1 MEYRRKLLLLS
12 FTVLLVGQPVASEAS
27 EVCDELRERLASA
40 PEVIGNTAEIRRYSS
55 AIARQNFEIRKTR
68 QDLQRLR
75 CGSPSVI
82 EYGAESRKD
91 CTELSAALSG
101 MEENKSDLA
110 EKRDALRHG
119 GTEENAVRGQI
130 LAAIDANGCNDLPVE
145 DVNAGETDR
154 PRTPY
159 LDTIDTPP
167 GTVRDFSI
175 YGRAGRPMNSYGL
188 GNLRTLCVRT
198 CDGAFF
204 PISSN
209 ATPLSF
215 RRDAQLCQQ
224 MCPGIETELYYHSI
238 RNEESADMVSAAT
251 GRPYRLLPTAFAY
264 LNRRSGEKSSCG
276 CDLTEY
282 YSKMRD
288 RTNGSSTV
296 PDYDSSIVEIQGL
309 QAGSAAGNDPPAPPM
324 ERPYEPSDR
333 NLRQVGPVFL
343 PSETSSIDLKHPA
356 APGPQPL
363 QQ

>member
-12 FTVLLVGQPVASEAS
+12 FTVLLVSQPVASEAS
-27 EVCDELRERLASA
+27 EICDELRVRLASA
-40 PEVIGNTAEIRRYSS
+40 PQVVGNTAEIRRYSS
-55 AIARQNFEIRKTR
+55 AITRQNFEIRKTR
-68 QDLQRLR
+68 QDLQRLG

-82 EYGAESRKD
+82 EYGSSSRKD
-91 CTELSAALSG
+91 CTELSAALSR
-101 MEENKSDLA
+101 MEENKRDLVDM
-110 EKRDALRHG
+110 RDALRYG
-119 GTEENAVRGQI
+119 GTEQNAVRGQI

-175 YGRAGRPMNSYGL
+175 YGQAGLPLSTDGL

-251 GRPYRLLPTAFAY
+251 GKPYRSLPTAFAY
-264 LNRRSGEKSSCG
+264 LNRRSGEKPSCR
-276 CDLTEY
+276 CNLAEY

-288 RTNGSSTV
+288 RANGSTMV
-296 PDYDSSIVEIQGL
+296 PDYDSSVVEIKGP
-309 QAGSAAGNDPPAPPM
+309 QAGSTADTKPPASPM

-343 PSETSSIDLKHPA
+343 PSETSSIDLRHPA
-356 APGPQPL
+356 TPGPQPL